1 MTRAFVAVGSNLE
14 PERNVEC
21 GLGRLARSVRIDR
34 LSTFYRTSPVGGR
47 KSPPFINGMVEV
59 TTALDPLILKSTVLR
74 AIESE
79 LGRQRTDDKY
89 ADRTLDLDL
98 VLYGDLVSSSPE
110 LVLPDPEL
118 AQRPFLAFPL
128 LELDPELRL
137 PGSCVPLRELVAALG
152 SSALEPLVEYTEHLR
167 RSMGHG

>member
-1 MTRAFVAVGSNLE
+1 
-14 PERNVEC
+14 
-21 GLGRLARSVRIDR
+21 
-34 LSTFYRTSPVGGR
+34 
-47 KSPPFINGMVEV
+47 MVEL
-59 TTALDPLILKSTVLR
+59 TTELDPLMLKLTVLR
-74 AIESE
+74 AIESA
-79 LGRQRTDDKY
+79 LGRQRTGDKY

-137 PGSCVPLRELVAALG
+137 PGSRVPLHQLVAALG
-152 SSALEPLVEYTEHLR
+152 SSDLQPLVEYTERLR
-167 RSMGHG
+167 RSIAHG